1 MSAARRTLP
10 TSLLASL
17 LALAALAAPAGAQS
31 LTLSPAVVPLAG
43 SPGQSVTW
51 TLTLQNGSDLPL
63 DFTLEAQDVVVE
75 AGARRFVEAGALPDS
90 IAVSAV
96 FTPPRVHVPAQS
108 RASASVTFTL
118 PREVRH
124 RAVVALF
131 RGTTPVPS
139 GERRAFLSLGTL
151 FTFTL
156 SGRVSV
162 TAGELRAEP
171 PTASANARLGST
183 LVNDGDEPVVPAGMA
198 VLLDEGGRMV
208 GKAPFPAKRL
218 LPGETATLVADYPG
232 ELAPGSYRA
241 VATLDLGGRAL
252 TLTGSLV
259 VP

>member
-1 MSAARRTLP
+1 MNAMRVSIP
-10 TSLLASL
+10 PSVLAGL
-17 LALAALAAPAGAQS
+17 LALAALAAPAGGQT

-51 TLTLQNGSDLPL
+51 TLTLRNDSDLPL

-90 IAVSAV
+90 IAASAV
-96 FTPPRVHVPAQS
+96 FTPPAVRVPPRSDAG
-108 RASASVTFTL
+108 ATVTFTL

-124 RAVVALF
+124 RAVVTLF

-139 GERRAFLSLGTL
+139 GDRRAFLSLGTL

-156 SGRVSV
+156 SDRVSV
-162 TAGELRAEP
+162 AAGELRAEP

-198 VLLDEGGRMV
+198 VLLDEGGRLV

-241 VATLDLGGRAL
+241 VATLDFGGRAL
-252 TLTGSLV
+252 TLSASLV